1 MSSEQRGRRDL
12 LECSL
17 SGGAWKSDC
26 RAWGGGAETVE
37 GGAAGLVRAE
47 VQSSQHGK
55 GATF

>member
-1 MSSEQRGRRDL
+1 MIFWNVPSRGGPGNQTVER
-12 LECSL
+12 
-17 SGGAWKSDC
+17 G
-26 RAWGGGAETVE
+26 GGGAETVE